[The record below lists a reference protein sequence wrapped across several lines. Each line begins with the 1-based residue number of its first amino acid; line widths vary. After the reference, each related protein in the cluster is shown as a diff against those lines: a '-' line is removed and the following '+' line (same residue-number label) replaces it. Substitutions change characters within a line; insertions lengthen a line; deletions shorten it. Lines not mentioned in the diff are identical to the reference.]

1 MSLTN
6 SVSDANDIVIEMMAF
21 HKLEEIRDIPPDPL
35 TTRLGDLI
43 RQALETNEAL
53 VEYLADTEQEARSIS
68 LSTVHFYK
76 NSLGLSR
83 LY

>member
-6 SVSDANDIVIEMMAF
+6 SVSDANDMVTEMLAF
-21 HKLEEIRDIPPDPL
+21 QKVEEIKDIPPDPL

-43 RQALETNEAL
+43 SQALETNGAL

-68 LSTVHFYK
+68 LSTVHFFK